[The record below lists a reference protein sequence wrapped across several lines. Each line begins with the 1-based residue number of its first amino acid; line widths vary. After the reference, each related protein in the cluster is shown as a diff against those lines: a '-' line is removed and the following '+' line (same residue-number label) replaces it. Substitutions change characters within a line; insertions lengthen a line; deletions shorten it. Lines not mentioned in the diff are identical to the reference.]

1 MTEVKPLVKY
11 GWLRA
16 VLLTLTYLVFIILSN
31 IAMLKFVGQ
40 FDLGKQEAGDTNMR
54 AGIFLLIRV
63 SVSLLVTILTVYFFR
78 RRIDKR
84 SLLSLGLTLKNNLS
98 NAAAGFFLA
107 LVLLG
112 VGSLLLIAI
121 KALQWKNI
129 HFDLWQLLTGLV
141 VMLIVAFSEELI
153 FRGYILDNL
162 MQSMNK
168 WLALVYAALLFAIFH
183 LSNPGMNILA
193 LINIFLAGLLLGINY
208 IFTKNLW
215 FGILFHFAWNFY
227 QGPILGY
234 KVSGISL
241 QSLFEQELSGN
252 HLLTG
257 GQFGFEGSLIAGLL
271 TLFTVLALGWM
282 YERKLLMING

>member
-31 IAMLKFVGQ
+31 IAMLRFVGQ

>member
-84 SLLSLGLTLKNNLS
+84 SLLSLGLTFKNNLS